1 MVIGEIMNVYF
12 RDSNG
17 KKRFLQNAP
26 TEDFVWKIIKKFL
39 DDHGFTSYYTRVWY
53 DGEYTWYDVGSHTE
67 YFLVDDNLMEVHE
80 DEREEEKGIFNRSQR
95 RKETIGYQPE

>member
-12 RDSNG
+12 RDSYG

-53 DGEYTWYDVGSHTE
+53 DDGYTWYDVGSHTE
-67 YFLVDDNLMEVHE
+67 YFCVDANMMEQYE
-80 DEREEEKGIFNRSQR
+80 DEQEEEKTLYNTTQKDKRPL
-95 RKETIGYQPE
+95 GYRPE